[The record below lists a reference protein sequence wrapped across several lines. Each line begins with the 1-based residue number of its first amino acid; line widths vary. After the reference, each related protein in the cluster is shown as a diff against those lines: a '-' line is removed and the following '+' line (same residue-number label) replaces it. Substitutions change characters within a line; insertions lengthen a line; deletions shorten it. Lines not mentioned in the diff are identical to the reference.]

1 MIKAL
6 FSALALTLIVAF
18 SPAAW
23 AGSYLDRAA
32 LLLDESQKE
41 GDLLMPHTNDK
52 ELCLVVHELA
62 VARVRAA
69 HRMEVPPAVAKAHPH
84 LLLVTENLERAAEA
98 AVEGSF
104 KKFMEYLVAAR
115 AEDKLFRSILAQLH
129 YSLPDLCARR

>member
-6 FSALALTLIVAF
+6 FSALVLALIVAF

-32 LLLDESQKE
+32 LLLDEAQKE

-52 ELCLVVHELA
+52 ELCLVVRELA

-69 HRMEVPPAVAKAHPH
+69 RRMEVPLAVAKAHPH
-84 LLLVTENLERAAEA
+84 LLLVIENLERAADA
-98 AVEGSF
+98 AVEGNF
-104 KKFMEYLVAAR
+104 KKFMEHLVVAR
-115 AEDKLFRSILAQLH
+115 AEDKLFRSILAELH
-129 YSLPDLCARR
+129 YSLPDLCARH